1 MSCRGFSSFR
11 IKKVRLSGTENRK
24 ERSEHG
30 FKNFIKNDGASF
42 SNYRSGSIRRTTRL
56 SWSVLLAT
64 LTTCSLWLL
73 SEDMLLK
80 TESFMCDFIHRLTKA
95 NYDSWQCH
103 GCIHLAPEKWI
114 LLTGC
119 SFLVSGSAEK
129 YPQSQ
134 PPKYYFNQTLTL
146 NVCTCGWDPV
156 GKQFTELRP

>member
-1 MSCRGFSSFR
+1 M
-11 IKKVRLSGTENRK
+11 RLSSTENRK

-30 FKNFIKNDGASF
+30 FKNFIKTDRASF

-80 TESFMCDFIHRLTKA
+80 QNHSCVTLSTDLQRLTTTA
-95 NYDSWQCH
+95 DSVMVVSTL
-103 GCIHLAPEKWI
+103 LAPEKWI

-156 GKQFTELRP
+156 GEQFTELSP